1 MSKKAQVDIENS
13 ADESIIDDN
22 KIGLMGFNRLN
33 FWDLVILNIDLITF

>member
-22 KIGLMGFNRLN
+22 KIGLMSFNRLN
-33 FWDLVILNIDLITF
+33 F